1 MLFQLQVNPQF
12 RDADHDGLI
21 GLRGC
26 MRYFQDAHTY
36 FMHSI
41 NNGNDVIPEQY
52 GAAWIYTQYHVKI
65 SRKIDYNDPLQLK
78 QWFQPYRRPL
88 LLTLDSTIEQRG
100 EIVACGKIETCVF
113 DLNRQMPR
121 RLSSIEFPDG
131 IAEEVENDI
140 PSFIGLGKSAEGMT
154 ECYQKTVRVS
164 DLDKSRHMNN
174 LRYIEMFQD
183 SYSGDYWSE
192 REPQQMEI
200 RFLSQCKEGETI
212 SVCSRVDETGI
223 HFAALH
229 QDGSVASTAFFCN

>member
-36 FMHSI
+36 FMHAI
-41 NNGNDVIPEQY
+41 EKGNDVIPEKY

-65 SRKIDYNDPLQLK
+65 NRKIDYDDPLLLK
-78 QWFQPYRRPL
+78 QWIQPYRRPL

-121 RLSSIEFPDG
+121 RLSSVEFPDG
-131 IAEEVENDI
+131 VAEEVDNEI
-140 PSFIGLGKSAEGMT
+140 PSFIGLGKSADGLE
-154 ECYQKTVRVS
+154 EIYQKTVRVS

-183 SYSGDYWSE
+183 AYSGDFWAE
-192 REPQQMEI
+192 KEPRQMEI

-212 SVCSRVDETGI
+212 SVRSKIDETGI

-229 QDGSVASTAFFCN
+229 QDGTVASVAFFGD

>member
-36 FMHSI
+36 FMHAI
-41 NNGNDVIPEQY
+41 EKGNDVIPEKY

-65 SRKIDYNDPLQLK
+65 NRKIDYDDPLLVK
-78 QWFQPYRRPL
+78 QWIQPYRRPL

-100 EIVACGKIETCVF
+100 ELVAYGKIETCVF
-113 DLNRQMPR
+113 DLNRQLPR

-131 IAEEVENDI
+131 VAEEVENEI
-140 PSFIGLGKSAEGMT
+140 PSFIGLGKSADGMK
-154 ECYQKTVRVS
+154 ESYQKTVRVS

-183 SYSGDYWSE
+183 AYSGDFWTE
-192 REPQQMEI
+192 KEPHQMEI
-200 RFLSQCKEGETI
+200 RFLSQCKEGEPIT
-212 SVCSRVDETGI
+212 VCSKVDDTGI

-229 QDGSVASTAFFCN
+229 QDGAVASVAFFGV

>member
-1 MLFQLQVNPQF
+1 MVFELLVNPQF
-12 RDADHDGLI
+12 RDADHDGLV

-41 NNGNDVIPEQY
+41 DKGNDVIPERY
-52 GAAWIYTQYHVKI
+52 GAAWIYTRYHVKI
-65 SRKIDYNDPLQLK
+65 NRKIDYNDPLLLK
-78 QWFQPYRRPL
+78 QWIQPYRRPL

-100 EIVACGKIETCVF
+100 ELVACGKIETCVF
-113 DLNRQMPR
+113 DLNRQLPR
-121 RLSSIEFPDG
+121 RLSSIDFPDG

-140 PSFIGLGKSAEGMT
+140 PSFIGLGKSADGLT
-154 ECYQKTVRVS
+154 ERYRKTVRVS

-183 SYSGDYWSE
+183 AYESSFWSALDPHE
-192 REPQQMEI
+192 MEI
-200 RFLSQCKEGETI
+200 RFLSQCKEGETV
-212 SVCSRVDETGI
+212 SVCSRTDDTGA

-229 QDGSVASTAFFCN
+229 QDGTLASTALFGA